1 MTTYDY
7 DSPAGSAGGGM
18 TDQAQQA
25 ASTAKDEAQ
34 NVAAVAKDEAQ
45 NLAGEARQHAG
56 NLVDEARRQVE
67 DQSRSQLDRLVGSL
81 TELADDLERMA
92 RGEGAGSGMAQTLV
106 TEVSDRA
113 RSISSQ
119 VQGREPSEVLDQ
131 VRGFARRKPGTFLL
145 GALAAGVVA
154 GRLTRAA
161 KDAGGSSSG
170 SSTSTPSGLG
180 TPGTSSTPGTA
191 GSVTTQPGPV
201 GTEGL
206 ASSGPGLA
214 SPVQDTGTAG
224 ADPLAGTATPDHP
237 VYPEGS
243 ETSTTAWGTPANP
256 TGGPA

>member
-1 MTTYDY
+1 MTTYDTTSST
-7 DSPAGSAGGGM
+7 DTGPGGM

-34 NVAAVAKDEAQ
+34 NVAGVAKEQAQNVAAEAQ
-45 NLAGEARQHAG
+45 QQAAD
-56 NLVDEARRQVE
+56 LVGEARRQLE

-81 TELADDLERMA
+81 KELADDLERMA

-119 VQGREPSEVLDQ
+119 VQGREPAEVLDQ

-154 GRLTRAA
+154 GRFARGA
-161 KDAGGSSSG
+161 KEAKSSSG
-170 SSTSTPSGLG
+170 GPTSGSTS
-180 TPGTSSTPGTA
+180 
-191 GSVTTQPGPV
+191 GSVTTTQTPIPSAADTTG
-201 GTEGL
+201 
-206 ASSGPGLA
+206 
-214 SPVQDTGTAG
+214 TGTAA
-224 ADPLAGTATPDHP
+224 ADPLAGTGTPTGGT

-243 ETSTTAWGTPANP
+243 DANSSAWGNP
-256 TGGPA
+256 TGSAT